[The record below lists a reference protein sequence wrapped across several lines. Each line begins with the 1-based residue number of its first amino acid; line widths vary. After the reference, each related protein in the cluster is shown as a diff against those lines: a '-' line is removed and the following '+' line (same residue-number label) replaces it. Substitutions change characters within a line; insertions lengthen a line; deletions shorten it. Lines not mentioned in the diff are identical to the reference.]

1 MSSCPRQSSQ
11 LLQRGR
17 HEKGKRTPDLIKTS
31 IRSRHPKYFA
41 SLTLFHRALRMIST
55 NHYLPPVR
63 GFILD
68 LFDVPLTPETL
79 GRLRRLEMAVEGGQ
93 SRKSQGGLGEGGGLT
108 GRMGTRN
115 PSPLRMSADPAE
127 VGVGTR
133 TSRSRTDSRA
143 RLDRERNGDGGREA
157 VGDPTTPV
165 RAQSD
170 DKVPSRHSERHKD
183 RYRDGESESAGSPRR
198 NAQVESAIEPSGATA
213 IDIDPYE
220 YRRRAASSPGPASS
234 SPVRSYSDGD
244 GLGGRSDYNR
254 MRSSDARG
262 PRTGGVQRHGAR
274 LRGLTIS
281 TIPLG
286 SDGMFS

>member
-1 MSSCPRQSSQ
+1 
-11 LLQRGR
+11 
-17 HEKGKRTPDLIKTS
+17 
-31 IRSRHPKYFA
+31 
-41 SLTLFHRALRMIST
+41 MIST

-115 PSPLRMSADPAE
+115 PSPLKMSADPAE
-127 VGVGTR
+127 VDSR
-133 TSRSRTDSRA
+133 TSRSRADSRA
-143 RLDRERNGDGGREA
+143 RPDRDEDGDGQRGA
-157 VGDPTTPV
+157 VGEPMTPL

-170 DKVPSRHSERHKD
+170 DKVPSRHSERTKD
-183 RYRDGESESAGSPRR
+183 RYRDRESESAGSPRR
-198 NAQVESAIEPSGATA
+198 NAQVESATGASGATA
-213 IDIDPYE
+213 RDIDPYE
-220 YRRRAASSPGPASS
+220 YRRRAASSPGPASA

-244 GLGGRSDYNR
+244 GLGGRSNYSR
-254 MRSSDARG
+254 MRNSNGNGRG
-262 PRTGGVQRHGAR
+262 PTAGGGHAQGAR

>member
-1 MSSCPRQSSQ
+1 
-11 LLQRGR
+11 
-17 HEKGKRTPDLIKTS
+17 
-31 IRSRHPKYFA
+31 
-41 SLTLFHRALRMIST
+41 MIST

-79 GRLRRLEMAVEGGQ
+79 GRLRRLETAVEAGQ
-93 SRKSQGGLGEGGGLT
+93 SQTEIQAPGAGEGGGLT
-108 GRMGTRN
+108 GRMGTLN
-115 PSPLRMSADPAE
+115 PSPLKMSADPAE
-127 VGVGTR
+127 VGTR

-143 RLDRERNGDGGREA
+143 RLDRERNGDGASEA
-157 VGDPTTPV
+157 VGEDPTTPL

-170 DKVPSRHSERHKD
+170 DKVSSRHSERNRD
-183 RYRDGESESAGSPRR
+183 RYRDGESESAGSPIR
-198 NAQVESAIEPSGATA
+198 NAQVESATGASGATA
-213 IDIDPYE
+213 RDTDPYE

-244 GLGGRSDYNR
+244 GLSGRSDYNR
-254 MRSSDARG
+254 IRHGNGKGQTA
-262 PRTGGVQRHGAR
+262 GGGQGQGAR

-286 SDGMFS
+286 GDGMFS